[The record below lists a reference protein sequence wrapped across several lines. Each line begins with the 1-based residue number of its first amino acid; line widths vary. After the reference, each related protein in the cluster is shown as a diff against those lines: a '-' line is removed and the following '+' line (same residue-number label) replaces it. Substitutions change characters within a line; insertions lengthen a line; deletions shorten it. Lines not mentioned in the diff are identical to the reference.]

1 MNRREFLQAGTA
13 GLALSAFG
21 AATPM
26 FGASR
31 AKRVGLIGTGWYGK
45 SALLRL
51 LQIAPAEVV
60 ALCDVDSK
68 MLAEAGEIIAGRQ
81 ASKKVPRK

>member
-51 LQIAPAEVV
+51 LQNGMVRFYAWVFAVGV
-60 ALCDVDSK
+60 TAFTVYLTFMD
-68 MLAEAGEIIAGRQ
+68 
-81 ASKKVPRK
+81 